1 MIAALS
7 RQATVIDYYRI
18 RKHNISC
25 CYWGRTPFLSIVSTV
40 SETRRNLN
48 LRKRTSDLSTPKN
61 EHCRMLLC
69 HNSPSIVSIE
79 APPRVIEHSVLPV
92 KRGSSCGLCKK
103 HFGEWIYEFSING
116 RSARTSEIASS
127 FIPSSHSSSYR
138 PLMLTP
144 CRVERWSYG
153 AWRRRSCRF
162 ITAADGWTEG
172 WTVLWDPDGC
182 SGWQRRCCSVFGRAA
197 GGWSKTDRRR
207 KSDSMGTMDEEPVDT
222 TARTDSNSVS
232 VSVRLSLCMSVS
244 LWVSLCFSLSFYI
257 PLFLSM
263 YLCLC
268 LSTSLRL
275 FLSLFVSLYLYVCLY
290 VSQCIYLSVCLS
302 LRARTDLNY
311 KAISSY
317 YVYIIHYC
325 SLYQTVSVRIT
336 VV

>member
-182 SGWQRRCCSVFGRAA
+182 SGWQRRCCSVFGLAA

-222 TARTDSNSVS
+222 TAITDSNSVS
-232 VSVRLSLCMSVS
+232 VSVRLSLCMSLSLGLTLFLFIFLYPSFSVYVS
-244 LWVSLCFSLSFYI
+244 LSLSMS
-257 PLFLSM
+257 LFLSI
-263 YLCLC
+263 C
-268 LSTSLRL
+268 LS
-275 FLSLFVSLYLYVCLY
+275 
-290 VSQCIYLSVCLS
+290 LSVCLS
-302 LRARTDLNY
+302 ICL
-311 KAISSY
+311 S
-317 YVYIIHYC
+317 VYISIRL
-325 SLYQTVSVRIT
+325 SLSPSTNRFELQSDLFLLRVHHTLLLALSDGVS
-336 VV
+336 